1 MAFLAGNLKLKTVL
15 TLATA
20 VVGVGI
26 LCGVWL
32 SLQAG
37 VEAPTPGTEG
47 IASGANGGPGDE
59 VRPGVTLNRGLNAQ
73 STGDGTTDASTPTGA
88 SAPTP
93 VEQGPALST
102 AHQAVLKWRNVSLS
116 SSKKKDTTRG
126 LPFKVNIYQDDPGA
140 GVNRAKLDLD
150 RDDAWDEKFTFEP
163 GGGVLRKVSPADDED
178 YSDLYRLGD
187 TGWEPA
193 AE

>member
-32 SLQAG
+32 SLQSG

-47 IASGANGGPGDE
+47 IESGANGGPGDE
-59 VRPGVTLNRGLNAQ
+59 VRPGVTLNRGLDAQ
-73 STGDGTTDASTPTGA
+73 STGSGATDAST
-88 SAPTP
+88 PTP
-93 VEQGPALST
+93 VEQGPSLST
-102 AHQAVLKWRNVSLS
+102 AHRAVLKWQNVSIPA
-116 SSKKKDTTRG
+116 SKKKDTTRG

-163 GGGVLRKVSPADDED
+163 GGGVLRKVSPADDEN
-178 YSDLYRLGD
+178 YSELYRLGD

-193 AE
+193 TE